1 MEPIPGVRLFFFLNP
16 GIAFSVPIP
25 AWAFYAAAIPVLV
38 VIIWLLRS
46 AVLQRRTTTAAG
58 LLAILGGA
66 LSNVADRLLYGGVID
81 YFQIGPLPVVNLAD
95 LMIVAG
101 VGLLVFQMREMP
113 PPLDTSVV

>member
-1 MEPIPGVRLFFFLNP
+1 M
-16 GIAFSVPIP
+16 
-25 AWAFYAAAIPVLV
+25 LV